1 MEEFNSIS
9 EIVQEIINKLTINSW
24 STKKHILTMYAF
36 NGTWKTR
43 LSTEFNLLNDNLTD
57 GEIWRIDID
66 ELKEHWFPDP
76 SKKVLCYNA
85 FLEDLFY
92 WDNDECVLF
101 FNPNSW
107 EAELIQEQWL
117 ENSIIDNFQRFLN
130 TKTEPY
136 FDLDKWTIT
145 FNIPSWDEDSQTEIK
160 ISRWEESIFVWSVF
174 YTIIEL
180 VINELNS
187 NEEDRSTDLFN
198 DLEYIV
204 IDDPVSSIDDTRI
217 IALAIEL
224 IELINLYNTNKIKFL
239 VTTHHALFY
248 NILYNSFNTDK
259 TYKDFWYILSKNKNK
274 LKFEPQ
280 NDSPFWYHLLVI
292 NEIKNAIISENIQKY
307 HFNLFRGILE
317 KTSNFLW
324 IKRWWD
330 CINWEKKE
338 EFIRIVNL
346 YSHNRL
352 EPMEYREVS
361 DDEKS
366 LFKEKFTNFINEY
379 KYFS

>member
-1 MEEFNSIS
+1 MVEFNSIS
-9 EIVQEIINKLTINSW
+9 EIVQEIKNKLIINPW
-24 STKKHILTMYAF
+24 STKKHILTLYAF

-43 LSTEFNLLNDNLTD
+43 ISTEINLLNEDLNGD
-57 GEIWRIDID
+57 EIEKMIESWDSLMEPTR
-66 ELKEHWFPDP
+66 
-76 SKKVLCYNA
+76 KVLCYNA

-92 WDNDECVLF
+92 WDNDKFVLF

-107 EAELIQEQWL
+107 EAELIQDQWL
-117 ENSIIDNFQRFLN
+117 ENRIIENFQRFLN

-136 FDLDKWTIT
+136 FDLEHWTIT

-174 YTIIEL
+174 YTILEL

-187 NEEDRSTDLFN
+187 NLEDRSTDLFN

-217 IALAIEL
+217 ITLAIEL
-224 IELINLYNTNKIKFL
+224 IELIKLYNTNKIKFL
-239 VTTHHALFY
+239 ITTHHALFY
-248 NILYNSFNTDK
+248 NVLYNSFNWDK
-259 TYKDFWYILSKNKNK
+259 QYKDFWYILSKNENK
-274 LKFEPQ
+274 LKFELQ
-280 NDSPFWYHLLVI
+280 KDSPFWYHLLVKDEIKKAI
-292 NEIKNAIISENIQKY
+292 NESNIQKY
-307 HFNLFRGILE
+307 HFNLFRWLLE

-324 IKRWWD
+324 IKNWGD
-330 CINWEKKE
+330 CINWDKKE
-338 EFIRIVNL
+338 EFIRLVNL

-361 DDEKS
+361 DDEKV
-366 LFKEKFTNFINEY
+366 LFNEKFTNFINEY